1 MIMIFFPF
9 VRRVRAINFTRF
21 LLILLLFH
29 SYLIIKSFLLYYEVI
44 HWALLS
50 LIFLLLCIIPYY
62 NV

>member
-29 SYLIIKSFLLYYEVI
+29 SYLIIKSFLLYYEVN
-44 HWALLS
+44 ALGVFIS
-50 LIFLLLCIIPYY
+50 LAQKGCAHK
-62 NV
+62 